1 MLGTDEKAYEVGT
14 HIDGID
20 TQEGQVVVVNSGKKN
35 TVTSATDDFLGAV
48 GGAPIKGEPA
58 IEGDYPIRFS
68 IDAENDHY
76 YKVKVYVTGLNQTKD
91 AVATVF
97 SERRHPIITEEKIAA
112 GETKE
117 VEFTATTCPS

>member
-1 MLGTDEKAYEVGT
+1 M
-14 HIDGID
+14 
-20 TQEGQVVVVNSGKKN
+20 
-35 TVTSATDDFLGAV
+35 
-48 GGAPIKGEPA
+48 
-58 IEGDYPIRFS
+58 
-68 IDAENDHY
+68 DAENDHY

-117 VEFTATTCPS
+117 VKFTATLQNVYIKGRDGAKDFK

>member
-20 TQEGQVVVVNSGKKN
+20 TQEGQVVVVNSGKRIRLHLQQM
-35 TVTSATDDFLGAV
+35 TFGAV

-68 IDAENDHY
+68 MDAENDHY

-112 GETKE
+112 GETK
-117 VEFTATTCPS
+117 

>member
-48 GGAPIKGEPA
+48 GGAPIKEMC
-58 IEGDYPIRFS
+58 IR
-68 IDAENDHY
+68 D
-76 YKVKVYVTGLNQTKD
+76 
-91 AVATVF
+91 
-97 SERRHPIITEEKIAA
+97 R
-112 GETKE
+112 
-117 VEFTATTCPS
+117 C